1 MLMDITALTKLYY
14 SIGEVSELFG
24 VAPSLIRYW
33 ESEFSALKPGKNS
46 KGERKYTVKDIELLQ
61 QIFHLVKERGFTIDG
76 AKKELDQQKQE
87 SKEKNTVIKQLK
99 ALRKKIE
106 VLKASIS

>member
-1 MLMDITALTKLYY
+1 MDIAVLTKLYY

-33 ESEFSALKPGKNS
+33 ESEFSTLKPAKNS

-76 AKKELDQQKQE
+76 AKRNWTSKDRSQK
-87 SKEKNTVIKQLK
+87 
-99 ALRKKIE
+99 KKIQ
-106 VLKASIS
+106 L